1 MFPERLRAFAAE
13 FDRRLDAYLKP
24 TGDVPPELLAA
35 VRYSV
40 LAPGK
45 RLRPYLLTRCC
56 ELAGGDLNRAWPVAA
71 AVECVH
77 AFSLIHDDLPA
88 MDDDDLRR
96 GQPTCH
102 KKFTEATAILAGDAL
117 VMLAFELLARHVE
130 DSALAGQLVLELASG
145 AGWAGMTGG
154 QAADLQG
161 AKRPPSMERV
171 EYIHAHKTARLFEAS
186 CRLGVIVAEG
196 DPDTL
201 EALGTY
207 GQMVGRAF
215 QIADDLLDV
224 TASAETLGKGVGKD
238 VQAGKQ
244 TYPQCVGIRE
254 SRAAAESAIEAA
266 LRAIDTLGSE
276 VDELRALARYAAD
289 RNY

>member
-13 FDRRLDAYLKP
+13 FDRRLDAYLEP
-24 TGDVPPELLAA
+24 TGDVPLGLLAA
-35 VRYSV
+35 VRYSA

-45 RLRPYLLTRCC
+45 RVRPYLLTRCC
-56 ELAGGDLNRAWPVAA
+56 ELAGGDLNRAWPAAA

-117 VMLAFELLARHVE
+117 VILAFELLARHSE
-130 DSALAGQLVLELASG
+130 NSATTGRLVLELASG
-145 AGWAGMTGG
+145 GGWAGMTGG

-161 AKRPPSMERV
+161 ETQPPSMERV

-186 CRLGVIVAEG
+186 CRLGVMVAEG
-196 DPDTL
+196 GADKL

-207 GQMVGRAF
+207 GLLVGRVF
-215 QIADDLLDV
+215 QITDDLLDV
-224 TASAETLGKGVGKD
+224 TATAEALGKGVGKD
-238 VQAGKQ
+238 APAGKQ
-244 TYPQCVGIRE
+244 TYPRCVGIRE
-254 SRAAAESAIEAA
+254 SRAAVERAVQAAI
-266 LRAIDTLGSE
+266 RAIDALGSE
-276 VDELRALARYAAD
+276 ADDLRALARYAAD